1 MIATGPPAKSNRR
14 ILCGS
19 ESTEGAQRAS
29 VQRIV
34 KPHRNLAVG
43 CQKLYGSQ
51 KNWKKRYGYHKRSLS
66 ETEMCRVKQLLGRK
80 LNSRN
85 YNAQVGETYAM
96 IKVQNKLMRLGMP
109 ET

>member
-43 CQKLYGSQ
+43 CQKSMEPRRIGKSGMAITSALYQRQ
-51 KNWKKRYGYHKRSLS
+51 KCA
-66 ETEMCRVKQLLGRK
+66 E
-80 LNSRN
+80 
-85 YNAQVGETYAM
+85 
-96 IKVQNKLMRLGMP
+96 
-109 ET
+109 